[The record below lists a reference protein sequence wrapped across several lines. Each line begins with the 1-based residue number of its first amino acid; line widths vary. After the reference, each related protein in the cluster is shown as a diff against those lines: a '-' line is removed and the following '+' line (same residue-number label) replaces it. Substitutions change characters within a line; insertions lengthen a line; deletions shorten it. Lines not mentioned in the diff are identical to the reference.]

1 MRLTQSSM
9 AAICLLAFL
18 ASPRTKGGQIVA
30 VNSLPVRSTNW
41 VEPGETL
48 VVDYI
53 PHLHGRP
60 WPSLPIIRYAE
71 ITSNVWAHP
80 SDPTKFP
87 TMQEA
92 HDSDADFATVVLRLP
107 GGEVYKTYN
116 DLVLGPYLGTVY
128 SGDFNNDG
136 VPDFFAIKPTT
147 GCGIAG
153 EQSLGVFAFS
163 QSTNGYRFTRVH
175 GWGLGRHS
183 LVTDPATKTFRFMHT
198 RFCSAK
204 CVDGRYH
211 SFWVHRFFKWDSDS
225 LRLDDYYPPI
235 WVQYLL
241 RPNHEPTKLLTS
253 QMKAEAWAAER
264 DVNEIHCD

>member
-1 MRLTQSSM
+1 
-9 AAICLLAFL
+9 
-18 ASPRTKGGQIVA
+18 
-30 VNSLPVRSTNW
+30 
-41 VEPGETL
+41 
-48 VVDYI
+48 
-53 PHLHGRP
+53 
-60 WPSLPIIRYAE
+60 
-71 ITSNVWAHP
+71 
-80 SDPTKFP
+80 
-87 TMQEA
+87 MQEA

-183 LVTDPATKTFRFMHT
+183 LVTDPATKTFRFMQL
-198 RFCSAK
+198 
-204 CVDGRYH
+204 G
-211 SFWVHRFFKWDSDS
+211 
-225 LRLDDYYPPI
+225 
-235 WVQYLL
+235 
-241 RPNHEPTKLLTS
+241 N
-253 QMKAEAWAAER
+253 AER
-264 DVNEIHCD
+264 CRGWVSWWRDLFVAVVGYLGH